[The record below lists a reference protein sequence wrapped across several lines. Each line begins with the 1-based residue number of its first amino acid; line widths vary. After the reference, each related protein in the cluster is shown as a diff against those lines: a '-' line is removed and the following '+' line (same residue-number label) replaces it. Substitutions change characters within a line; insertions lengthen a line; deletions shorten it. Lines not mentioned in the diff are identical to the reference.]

1 VELIEIAVLKMEIL
15 GLRSMN
21 KLMTIIFVE
30 PKNNYM

>member
-21 KLMTIIFVE
+21 MLLTIIFVE